1 MNFRLPYKNAVRGA
15 LLAFIGIPSVYGA
28 PVINEIHYNPP
39 DNSIRLEFIEIYN
52 PGPKALNLGGWRLSS
67 AVDYLFPESMP
78 LLPGAYLVV
87 SEDPAVLSAI
97 FGISSLGPWTGKLSS
112 DGETVRLRDGTGAV
126 ADEADYKV
134 GFPWPVAADG
144 SGSSIE
150 LINHSLRN
158 ELGSSWRGSEGSP
171 TPGRA
176 NSVFAANAPPS
187 IRKVAHSP
195 RTPRTGEPIRV
206 TARVTDPDGVATVAL
221 EYQVVAPGSYIPSR
235 LPHPIVRRRIP
246 AALTAPETP
255 LALNPAYSDPSNWTT
270 LPMHDDGTGGDDNSG
285 DGIFS
290 VEIPSQSHRTLLR
303 YRITVEDGLNLATR
317 VPYPDDAA
325 LNFACFVYDGVPDYN
340 GHPADDLT
348 RLPVYHVITRDE
360 DWRECY
366 AWSSNNQINQGSG
379 NKDRHFYNW
388 TGTFVYDDIVYDNI
402 RYRLRGANGRYQK
415 GGKRSMRFRFNK
427 GYYMQA
433 RRQDGTPFEQK
444 WRTLTTGKGFENRGT
459 LTYSLNEALSMHLW
473 NTIGLPAQDTLWTHL
488 RVIDGADEA
497 PDQWRGDFWGLQ
509 YVVET
514 YDVRFLEEHG
524 LPKGNLYK
532 LINQERGWE
541 RQQRYQAVHAPTD
554 GSDHDNIENNLTG
567 NSSASFIRSHVDL
580 EKYYLYHG
588 LSEAIRNYDF
598 WPSAN
603 KNMAYYFYPD
613 YNAQNGGRGKLW
625 ILPWD
630 SDATW
635 GPTFNRGHDVVYN
648 SIFPSAS
655 TGGDPAFTPDLWP
668 EYYNTVRELRD
679 LLWQEDQI
687 NPLIEEFAEVIAP
700 MIPADSDRWKN
711 APPDA
716 GNYNALFGKGAISL
730 DALVQ
735 DLKDFAFFGGSWP
748 GENVGPGGRA
758 AHLDSL
764 QVAAGE
770 DELIPAT
777 PIIAYTGDVGF
788 PSDGLVFES
797 SAYNDPQGDH
807 TFAGMEWRVAEVSP
821 LGTGVTTIL
830 PAGSEWKYLDDG
842 SDQGTI
848 WREPAFDDQGWASGG
863 TPAGYGGIT
872 GVTAFRTSI
881 DFGGINN
888 DRHETTYF
896 RRGIHI
902 EDPSMLDYIEFG
914 LHLDDGAVV
923 YVNGSEVIRDGFNPD
938 SVVTYDTLAD
948 SSGNEGVFDRYR
960 ISPSLFLPGE
970 NIIAVEL
977 HQRTRGSSDLVFDM
991 EVLIKE
997 PLVPAGKE
1005 LQLEWKPI
1013 WESGEQG
1020 TFTARQEIPIASI
1033 RPNRDY
1039 RARVRHL
1046 DDTGRW
1052 SHWSDPLE
1060 FRASEPDTTP
1070 YAESI
1075 VISELMY
1082 HPSRATPA
1090 ELELG
1095 YNDES
1100 FEFIEITNIGNSTI
1114 DLTGLRFTKGV
1125 DFDFLG
1131 SDLTSLEAGARA
1143 LVVANKAAFESRYGT
1158 DLLIAGEWESGD
1170 RLSNG
1175 GERIKLSYGAGV
1187 SIRDFDYS
1195 DQSPWPSSPDGG
1207 GPALTLINPR
1217 SNPDHKNPA
1226 NWRPSNIAGGSPGGE
1241 DSTTFASWAA
1251 GFGLSI
1257 DSPATDTDT
1266 DTLGIFREYAQG
1278 GSPLAALAGEGLF
1291 DIKLEDVVI
1300 DKVAV
1305 PHLILTVAR
1314 NLAAD
1319 DVAFRIETNA
1329 DLPSEEWEDVTSEF
1343 VWHSETQT
1351 VNGQSIVRYRSSLL
1365 VEEAQYWRIKFLLR

>member
-1 MNFRLPYKNAVRGA
+1 M
-15 LLAFIGIPSVYGA
+15 
-28 PVINEIHYNPP
+28 
-39 DNSIRLEFIEIYN
+39 
-52 PGPKALNLGGWRLSS
+52 
-67 AVDYLFPESMP
+67 
-78 LLPGAYLVV
+78 
-87 SEDPAVLSAI
+87 
-97 FGISSLGPWTGKLSS
+97 
-112 DGETVRLRDGTGAV
+112 
-126 ADEADYKV
+126 
-134 GFPWPVAADG
+134 
-144 SGSSIE
+144 
-150 LINHSLRN
+150 
-158 ELGSSWRGSEGSP
+158 
-171 TPGRA
+171 
-176 NSVFAANAPPS
+176 
-187 IRKVAHSP
+187 
-195 RTPRTGEPIRV
+195 
-206 TARVTDPDGVATVAL
+206 
-221 EYQVVAPGSYIPSR
+221 
-235 LPHPIVRRRIP
+235 
-246 AALTAPETP
+246 
-255 LALNPAYSDPSNWTT
+255 
-270 LPMHDDGTGGDDNSG
+270 
-285 DGIFS
+285 
-290 VEIPSQSHRTLLR
+290 
-303 YRITVEDGLNLATR
+303 
-317 VPYPDDAA
+317 
-325 LNFACFVYDGVPDYN
+325 
-340 GHPADDLT
+340 
-348 RLPVYHVITRDE
+348 
-360 DWRECY
+360 
-366 AWSSNNQINQGSG
+366 
-379 NKDRHFYNW
+379 
-388 TGTFVYDDIVYDNI
+388 
-402 RYRLRGANGRYQK
+402 
-415 GGKRSMRFRFNK
+415 
-427 GYYMQA
+427 
-433 RRQDGTPFEQK
+433 
-444 WRTLTTGKGFENRGT
+444 
-459 LTYSLNEALSMHLW
+459 
-473 NTIGLPAQDTLWTHL
+473 
-488 RVIDGADEA
+488 
-497 PDQWRGDFWGLQ
+497 
-509 YVVET
+509 
-514 YDVRFLEEHG
+514 
-524 LPKGNLYK
+524 
-532 LINQERGWE
+532 
-541 RQQRYQAVHAPTD
+541 
-554 GSDHDNIENNLTG
+554 
-567 NSSASFIRSHVDL
+567 
-580 EKYYLYHG
+580 
-588 LSEAIRNYDF
+588 
-598 WPSAN
+598 
-603 KNMAYYFYPD
+603 
-613 YNAQNGGRGKLW
+613 
-625 ILPWD
+625 
-630 SDATW
+630 
-635 GPTFNRGHDVVYN
+635 
-648 SIFPSAS
+648 
-655 TGGDPAFTPDLWP
+655 
-668 EYYNTVRELRD
+668 
-679 LLWQEDQI
+679 
-687 NPLIEEFAEVIAP
+687 
-700 MIPADSDRWKN
+700 
-711 APPDA
+711 
-716 GNYNALFGKGAISL
+716 
-730 DALVQ
+730 
-735 DLKDFAFFGGSWP
+735 
-748 GENVGPGGRA
+748 
-758 AHLDSL
+758 
-764 QVAAGE
+764 
-770 DELIPAT
+770 
-777 PIIAYTGDVGF
+777 
-788 PSDGLVFES
+788 FES

-1187 SIRDFDYS
+1187 SIREFDYS